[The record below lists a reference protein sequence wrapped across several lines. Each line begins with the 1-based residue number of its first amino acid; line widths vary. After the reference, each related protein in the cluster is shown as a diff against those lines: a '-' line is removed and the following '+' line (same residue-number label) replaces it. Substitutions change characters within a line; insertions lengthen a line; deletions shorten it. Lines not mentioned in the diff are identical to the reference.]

1 MINEQLKKVNGNAY
15 ARFLRPQTAEIEKWS
30 ILNFGH
36 KKLNH
41 VKFLPTNV
49 ICKLYVI
56 VIFKKSKSSFN
67 LKRILIT
74 KQLTGGVTP
83 FPLYHVADHHGMEV
97 KKGEKK
103 FLYVLQTVICI
114 LYSTWSYVAKRIT
127 KGG

>member
-41 VKFLPTNV
+41 VKFLTTNV

-56 VIFKKSKSSFN
+56 VIFKKSESSFN

-74 KQLTGGVTP
+74 KQLTGGASP
-83 FPLYHVADHHGMEV
+83 YPLSRGWPPGQKRRKNWLNFYHWSVGSTNC
-97 KKGEKK
+97 
-103 FLYVLQTVICI
+103 Y